1 MGLSAISEYKEYL
14 QGVNGAWFIDKARSC
29 LTNTPKTSLSESQL
43 QQYADNLNAF
53 MKGKSTSDFSTSSI
67 QEIKAYIEE
76 KYKGAII
83 ALGEGHG
90 AASAA
95 KKMSNYVSR
104 QSLIRYCSDKEIKN
118 FSDKLSKAIAIVK
131 NLTMDKRLKRK
142 ELYKLQAIKQ
152 ELDTIGKNIGFKKL
166 EENVAEYNRILHTL
180 QIATPAVALAQ
191 GDFFENA
198 IASIDEAIQTGATNI
213 GIDMIEQK
221 VIGNLPQGATFE
233 AIEWKGQK
241 LFSNKVTKKAQFGDS
256 HAIVANHSQGTID
269 IQLNWSAT
277 QGKFLDGASAKSVS
291 SIKNIKVASDRSMEA
306 YITNE
311 SNEYKIA
318 FLVAMRYKAFESWR
332 EDAFLSFKILSA
344 YKGLTGDLLGREAA
358 TLFIVNDIGQQKVHI
373 VPMQKI
379 IDQLIQDMDNDKTA
393 VNKYFS
399 FSPAK
404 MAAYI
409 LQGSSLQDLLNSAS
423 RKKLTII
430 FKDLN
435 KIEQKVASS

>member
-1 MGLSAISEYKEYL
+1 
-14 QGVNGAWFIDKARSC
+14 
-29 LTNTPKTSLSESQL
+29 
-43 QQYADNLNAF
+43 
-53 MKGKSTSDFSTSSI
+53 
-67 QEIKAYIEE
+67 
-76 KYKGAII
+76 
-83 ALGEGHG
+83 
-90 AASAA
+90 
-95 KKMSNYVSR
+95 
-104 QSLIRYCSDKEIKN
+104 
-118 FSDKLSKAIAIVK
+118 
-131 NLTMDKRLKRK
+131 
-142 ELYKLQAIKQ
+142 
-152 ELDTIGKNIGFKKL
+152 
-166 EENVAEYNRILHTL
+166 
-180 QIATPAVALAQ
+180 
-191 GDFFENA
+191 
-198 IASIDEAIQTGATNI
+198 
-213 GIDMIEQK
+213 MIEQK